1 MFEMKKKLL
10 WSKLK
15 SGLVITLAL
24 LTMFLTVFFAGGIE
38 EIFSPKFH
46 LKIEI
51 PNVKGLRS
59 GAPVWVSG
67 IEVGSVKGLDLSQ
80 KHGTIVHISVDKD
93 VMGFLKKDSRAT
105 VLTMGL
111 LGDKYIELSTGAPG
125 AEPLHEGD
133 IIEGNAQIE
142 FQDIMDTSATSIE
155 KLSDL
160 ITRIE
165 KSEGTLA
172 KFLTDPEV
180 YNNLTEST
188 KKLSLL
194 LGDIRE
200 SKGTIMMLMKD
211 PSLYNDLKATVS
223 SLQELSRTVNQSS
236 GTFKKLVEDP
246 ALYDR
251 LLSASISLEQF
262 SKEINESRGTF
273 RKLVEDPV
281 LYDNL
286 SSATEKLT
294 VILQDIDKGKG
305 VAGTLVND
313 EELARELKETIT
325 ELRRLTS
332 DIKDHPKKYFKFSI
346 F

>member
-15 SGLVITLAL
+15 AGLVITVAL
-24 LTMFLTVFFAGGIE
+24 FTLFMTVFFAGSIE
-38 EIFSPKFH
+38 NLFSPKFH
-46 LKIEI
+46 LKVQI
-51 PNVKGLRS
+51 PNVKGLRG

-67 IEVGSVKGLDLSQ
+67 IEVGSVKELDLSREY
-80 KHGTIVHISVDKD
+80 GTIVHLSVDRD
-93 VMGFLKKDSRAT
+93 VMGFIKKDSRAS

-111 LGDKYIELSTGAPG
+111 LGDKYIELTTGSPG
-125 AEPLHEGD
+125 AESLHEGD
-133 IIEGNAQIE
+133 IIQGNAQIE
-142 FQDIMDTSATSIE
+142 FQDIMETSATSIE
-155 KLSDL
+155 KLSEL

-180 YNNLTEST
+180 YNNLTDST
-188 KKLSLL
+188 EKLSLL
-194 LGDIRE
+194 LGDIRD
-200 SKGTIMMLMKD
+200 SKGTVMMLLKD

-223 SLQELSRTVNQSS
+223 SLEDLSRTVNESS

-251 LLSASISLEQF
+251 LLSASISLEKF
-262 SKEINESRGTF
+262 GKEINESRGTF

-294 VILQDIDKGKG
+294 IILQDIDKGKG

-313 EELARELKETIT
+313 EELARELKETIA
-325 ELRRLTS
+325 ELRKLTS